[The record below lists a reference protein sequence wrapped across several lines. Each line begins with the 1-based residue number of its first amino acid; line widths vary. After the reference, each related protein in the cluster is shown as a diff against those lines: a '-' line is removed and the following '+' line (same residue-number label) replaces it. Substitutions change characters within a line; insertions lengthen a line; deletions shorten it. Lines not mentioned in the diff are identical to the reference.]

1 MPRPQHSL
9 QKAVI
14 DLVGE
19 QSGPS
24 FSKDCNGHCGSQIL
38 AGEVRGDHQ
47 FYREALARLNQLLA
61 KVWATPVASHARLV
75 ELQIALQEIE
85 DHLLPHMEEEEEILF
100 PCLQRLEGAS
110 RCQEPVPRLYFGS
123 ISDAV
128 ELMGREHQH
137 LRERL
142 RHMQEVSTETMNAE
156 PGTISWELRQAL
168 QDFARGL
175 GAHLAFE
182 ERTVF
187 RLAKAEESLMRKLG

>member
-1 MPRPQHSL
+1 MPRPQHRL
-9 QKAVI
+9 QRALI
-14 DLVGE
+14 DPAGKESEL
-19 QSGPS
+19 S
-24 FSKDCNGHCGSQIL
+24 FWKHCRGHCGSQIL

-61 KVWATPVASHARLV
+61 KVWATTAASHARLV

-100 PCLQRLEGAS
+100 PCLQRLERAS

-128 ELMGREHQH
+128 ELMRREHQH

-142 RHMQEVSTETMNAE
+142 RHMQEVSTETINAE
-156 PGTISWELRQAL
+156 AGTIPRELRQAL

-175 GAHLAFE
+175 RAHLAFE

-187 RLAKAEESLMRKLG
+187 RLAKAEESLIRESG